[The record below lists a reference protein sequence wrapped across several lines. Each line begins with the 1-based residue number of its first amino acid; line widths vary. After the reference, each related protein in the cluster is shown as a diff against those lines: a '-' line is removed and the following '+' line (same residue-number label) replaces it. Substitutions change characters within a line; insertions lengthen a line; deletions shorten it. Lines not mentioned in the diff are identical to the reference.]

1 MSLWEQNNWIY
12 IPSTKTFLEWE
23 YSLQLYLGLSWKQWT
38 LERKEGRHKE
48 DNISKQ
54 SIYLRLNF
62 PWPRGEVWL
71 PYYTKFVNCCVNSGI
86 PSESTTKCWNGLR
99 TIKNNYNFHLS
110 CILVIT
116 STYRKLDGLVQIT
129 REQNIAGD
137 CSSPGRRMVNLS
149 QVAAPALPGHF
160 WSCAGV
166 AKLDG
171 LLSGFLGKQEM
182 NEMFSCLGISR
193 QPLNKLWVARNIQ
206 FTRDSNTEITLETG
220 KI

>member
-1 MSLWEQNNWIY
+1 M
-12 IPSTKTFLEWE
+12 
-23 YSLQLYLGLSWKQWT
+23 
-38 LERKEGRHKE
+38 
-48 DNISKQ
+48 
-54 SIYLRLNF
+54 
-62 PWPRGEVWL
+62 WL
-71 PYYTKFVNCCVNSGI
+71 PSHYPKFVNCCVNSEI

-99 TIKNNYNFHLS
+99 TIKNNYNLHLS

-116 STYRKLDGLVQIT
+116 LTYHKLDGLVQIT
-129 REQNIAGD
+129 REQNTVGD
-137 CSSPGRRMVNLS
+137 CSSPGRRDGKL
-149 QVAAPALPGHF
+149 VAGRGPTLPGHF